1 MRGTMAE
8 IKMVRKNINFPEEM
22 LSKASDICREL
33 KMSFSKFI
41 RKAAAEFIVKAEK
54 ARLENE
60 LREGYKA
67 KAELNKRTA
76 EDFKYIDGENI

>member
-1 MRGTMAE
+1 MRGKMAE
-8 IKMVRKNINFPEEM
+8 IKMVRKNINFPEE
-22 LSKASDICREL
+22 LLEEASDICREL

-41 RKAAAEFIVKAEK
+41 RKAAAEFILNAEK

>member
-1 MRGTMAE
+1 MAE
-8 IKMVRKNINFPEEM
+8 TKMVRKNINFPEEM

-41 RKAAAEFIVKAEK
+41 RKAAAEFILNAEK

-60 LREGYKA
+60 LREGYKL
-67 KAELNKRTA
+67 KAELNRRTA
-76 EDFKYIDGENI
+76 EDFKHIDGENI